1 MENSAVYSRI
11 DDLIAKADEIKLAV
25 DDLQAD
31 VALFGSMLDDIQN
44 FTNETNV
51 VVKDI
56 LLGTQIADWI
66 EDLKASGT
74 SSATYNDETRMNTL
88 IANTD
93 AARTTSISQILYDW
107 SVSKNKTGVYFGA
120 CVGNVS
126 DVNWNNLTTPSAVTS
141 NLNAFE
147 AVAKDEIA
155 FRVSMDNSVTKTA
168 IRTNWSVT
176 EEPMGNVIAVS
187 ILQSYQKKIQLY
199 NLSGSSDSVSL
210 NGFVLSVGPFAHNTV
225 TVHCLDGTSVYKSVG
240 AGDYKKTPQT
250 VNRFADSVSSTDKNI
265 TGARTEADVYYVDF
279 S

>member
-1 MENSAVYSRI
+1 MDTVVYDAI
-11 DDLIAKADEIKLAV
+11 EKLQAKANEIKLAV
-25 DDLQAD
+25 DELQSD
-31 VALFGSMLDDIQN
+31 VSLFGSMLDDIQI
-44 FTNETNV
+44 FTSETNV

-74 SSATYNDETRMNTL
+74 SSATYNDESRMNTL
-88 IANTD
+88 IANAD

-120 CVGNVS
+120 CLGTVS
-126 DVNWNNLTTPSAVTS
+126 GVTWNNLTTPNAVTS
-141 NLNAFE
+141 HPSAFE
-147 AVAKDEIA
+147 AVSKDEIA

-168 IRTNWSVT
+168 IRTNWSIT
-176 EEPMGNVIAVS
+176 EEPMGNAIAVS
-187 ILQSYQKKIQLY
+187 ILKSYQKKIQLY
-199 NLSGSSDSVSL
+199 NLSGSSDSASL

-225 TVHCLDGTSVYKSVG
+225 TVHCLDGTSVSRSVG
-240 AGDYKKTPQT
+240 AGDYNKTPQAI
-250 VNRFADSVSSTDKNI
+250 NRFADSVSSTDKNI